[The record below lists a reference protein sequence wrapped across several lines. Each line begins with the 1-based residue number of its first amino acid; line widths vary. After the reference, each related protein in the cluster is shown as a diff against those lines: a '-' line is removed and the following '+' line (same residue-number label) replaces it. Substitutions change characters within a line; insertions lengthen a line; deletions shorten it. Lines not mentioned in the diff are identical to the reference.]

1 MAGVKRVRRGRVDA
15 GSSDNE
21 IAGTLSEIRK
31 RFGDNTVTPG
41 SSVVQPD
48 RISTGV
54 FMLDFCLLGGI
65 PMSRASMIVGEK
77 HAGKSLLA
85 CKIAAGAQ
93 ERYPDQQVVYV
104 DVEGTLDTVWAAK
117 LGVDLD
123 SLLVVQPETGE
134 SAIDM
139 TDALIHTK
147 EVSLVVID
155 SIAALAP
162 MKEIEDSAEDA
173 HVGLQAR
180 LVGGMIRKATSGM
193 IAERKRS
200 HDVAL
205 LFINQYRTKIGG
217 YSPYGEAKSIPGGK
231 ALEFSTSVQIVV
243 KNKENSGKDDRG
255 VDAVSENEHTFQI
268 TKNKLNAGVR
278 AGEFRVRRMPHA
290 EYGLD
295 EGAIDDASTMLAF
308 AKKFGVYTGGG
319 SSWTLEFWDESRKFK
334 GMNDAIISLY
344 EDPDLRMA
352 LRNYLIYEQAKSLS
366 MPDDFLERFL

>member
-1 MAGVKRVRRGRVDA
+1 
-15 GSSDNE
+15 
-21 IAGTLSEIRK
+21 
-31 RFGDNTVTPG
+31 
-41 SSVVQPD
+41 
-48 RISTGV
+48 
-54 FMLDFCLLGGI
+54 
-65 PMSRASMIVGEK
+65 MSRASMIVGEK

>member
-1 MAGVKRVRRGRVDA
+1 MAAVKRVRRGRTDP
-15 GSSDNE
+15 GSGDNE
-21 IAGTLSEIRK
+21 IEGTLREIRK
-31 RFGDNTVTPG
+31 QFGDNTVTAG
-41 SSVVQPD
+41 SQIVQPD

-54 FMLDFCLLGGI
+54 FLLDLALLGGV

-93 ERYPDQQVVYV
+93 ALYPEHQVVYV
-104 DVEGTLDTVWAAK
+104 DVEGTLDTIWAAK
-117 LGVDLD
+117 LGVDID

-147 EVSLVVID
+147 EVSLVVVD

-193 IAERKRS
+193 IAERKRG
-200 HDVAL
+200 HEVAL

-231 ALEFSTSVQIVV
+231 ALEFSTSVQIAV
-243 KNKENSGKDDRG
+243 KNKENAGKDSRG
-255 VDAVSENEHTFQI
+255 VDVVAENEHTFQI

-278 AGEFRVRRMPHA
+278 SGEFRVRRVPHE
-290 EYGLD
+290 EYGLA
-295 EGAIDDASTMLAF
+295 EGDIDDVSTMLAF
-308 AKKFGVYTGGG
+308 AKKFGAYIGGG
-319 SSWTLEFWDESRKFK
+319 SSWVLEFWDKSVKFR
-334 GMNDAIISLY
+334 GMNDAIVGLY
-344 EDPDLRMA
+344 SDADLRA
-352 LRNYLIYEQAKSLS
+352 ELRNYLIYEQARSLG
-366 MPDDFLERFL
+366 MPEEFLERFL